1 MLFSSKIRGLLCSA
15 QLFERAENGKAR
27 VCRYTLWPQQREM
40 NVSSHI
46 KLGSF
51 PTVSLATSFS
61 NLLSLDSVYFIVF
74 QPQTSCDNNMAAVG
88 LDFRILLGSNPRR

>member
-15 QLFERAENGKAR
+15 QLLERAANGKAR
-27 VCRYTLWPQQREM
+27 VCRYTLSPQQREI

-46 KLGSF
+46 KLVSF

-61 NLLSLDSVYFIVF
+61 NLLSLTPS
-74 QPQTSCDNNMAAVG
+74 T
-88 LDFRILLGSNPRR
+88 